1 VSTRVADGGNA
12 QLLRNTPIRIYIEPD
27 IKWRLENWNRD
38 AYSFNFID
46 ATVLI
51 NVLRLLGNQDA
62 ELITTSGA
70 AQRPDGSHN
79 PHSWSIVNERE
90 LTRWLTDRLGKTES
104 P

>member
-12 QLLRNTPIRIYIEPD
+12 RLLRNTPIRIYIEPD

-38 AYSFNFID
+38 AYSFNLID

-70 AQRPDGSHN
+70 GQRPDGSHN
-79 PHSWSIVNERE
+79 PHSWSIVDERA
-90 LTRWLTDRLGKTES
+90 LTQWLTER
-104 P
+104 